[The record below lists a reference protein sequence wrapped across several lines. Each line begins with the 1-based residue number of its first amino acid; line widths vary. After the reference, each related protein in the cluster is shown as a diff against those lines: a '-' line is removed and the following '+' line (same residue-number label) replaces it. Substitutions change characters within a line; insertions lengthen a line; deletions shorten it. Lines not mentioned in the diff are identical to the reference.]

1 MDLQYKIVYKK
12 GVTNNAAD
20 ALSRCPI
27 SESILAVSFCTPA
40 WQDNLVQG
48 YQDHEADR
56 ELLRELSLQSPNDK
70 GFSLQNGLIRF
81 KGRVWI
87 GQNLL
92 DQQHVLQAVHNS
104 GIGGH
109 SGFHVTYHRVR
120 ALFAWPQ
127 LKATIRKYVQEC
139 TVCQQAK
146 VEHIKSPGLL
156 QPLPVPTVPWDVIS
170 MDFIEG
176 LPLSYKHDVIL
187 VLVDKFSKYG
197 HFIPLSHPFS
207 ALQVAQAFMTHVSH
221 PFSVTCSIIS
231 DRDRIFT
238 SNLWKE
244 LFRLS
249 DTQLSMS
256 SSYHP
261 QTDGQTERLNQCLEG
276 FLRCTVHACPRQ
288 WFKWLP
294 LAEYWYNTSFH
305 SALQLSP
312 FEVLYGHP
320 PRHFGISN
328 LNASSMPEL

>member
-1 MDLQYKIVYKK
+1 MICRPLTQLLKKGTPFVWTSATEAAFQLLKKSMVEAYVLAIPDFTKVFTLETDACDYGLGVVLMQEGHPVAYLSKPLCPKNQALSTYEKECMAILMAVEKWRSYLQHREFIIKTDHKSLLYLTEQRVHTKLQHKALIKLMDLQYKIVYKK

-127 LKATIRKYVQEC
+127 LKATIRTYV
-139 TVCQQAK
+139 
-146 VEHIKSPGLL
+146 
-156 QPLPVPTVPWDVIS
+156 
-170 MDFIEG
+170 
-176 LPLSYKHDVIL
+176 
-187 VLVDKFSKYG
+187 
-197 HFIPLSHPFS
+197 
-207 ALQVAQAFMTHVSH
+207 
-221 PFSVTCSIIS
+221 
-231 DRDRIFT
+231 
-238 SNLWKE
+238 
-244 LFRLS
+244 
-249 DTQLSMS
+249 
-256 SSYHP
+256 
-261 QTDGQTERLNQCLEG
+261 
-276 FLRCTVHACPRQ
+276 
-288 WFKWLP
+288 
-294 LAEYWYNTSFH
+294 
-305 SALQLSP
+305 
-312 FEVLYGHP
+312 
-320 PRHFGISN
+320 
-328 LNASSMPEL
+328 